1 MTTTTI
7 VDTGTPP
14 TLPTPWTAP
23 TLDYREALTPHRSLP
38 DTGSHDL
45 LLPSAGLLLSVG
57 LLLTVWA
64 RRARQKRTQQYYAE
78 PINSDHW
85 SVMDR
90 HSSNGRKIIVT
101 YDNRDAAKHYAQALN
116 AGAIRPNGGQSMRDR
131 LADIESRPPLSERNQ
146 P

>member
-23 TLDYREALTPHRSLP
+23 TIDYREALTPHRSLP

-64 RRARQKRTQQYYAE
+64 RRARQKRTQRYFFARIKSWNGE
-78 PINSDHW
+78 PTRW
-85 SVMDR
+85 GVYDR
-90 HSSNGRKIIVT
+90 ATGWGKVT
-101 YDNRDAAKHYAQALN
+101 DFRTKDAAETYAQVLN
-116 AGAIRPNGGQSMRDR
+116 ANLS
-131 LADIESRPPLSERNQ
+131 PLSERNQ